1 MTTNPQKDLRS
12 NKDHRELLARQGL
25 RFPAI
30 ILRRLHGAGIY
41 CQPTV
46 SIEHQHLAKR
56 YVLRGVESGGAVADL
71 GAYSSFTG
79 EQGNALAWLQR
90 VDTVG
95 VNGVHAI
102 VVAPALVRIE
112 MLRVQ
117 RTYDVLITRH
127 SLQTNGQGPR
137 PYPREFDPLLW
148 SARHFRDGTLGERR
162 RASWCS
168 FPSIFQPQ
176 R

>member
-1 MTTNPQKDLRS
+1 MKDPQKKTQNHELE
-12 NKDHRELLARQGL
+12 HRELLARQGL

-30 ILRRLHGAGIY
+30 ILGHLRTARIY

-46 SIEHQHLAKR
+46 SIEHQHLGKR
-56 YVLRGVESGGAVADL
+56 YILRGVESGGAATDL
-71 GAYSSFTG
+71 GVYCSFTD
-79 EQGNALAWLQR
+79 EQGNALPWLQR

-102 VVAPALVRIE
+102 VVAPVLVRIE

-127 SLQTNGQGPR
+127 SLQS
-137 PYPREFDPLLW
+137 
-148 SARHFRDGTLGERR
+148 SAPG
-162 RASWCS
+162 
-168 FPSIFQPQ
+168 
-176 R
+176 